1 VKHPYMTLFDG
12 ADANTSTAI
21 RNSSLTPL
29 QALYF
34 LNSSFPKRCSDHLAE
49 LLDSGQPIADG
60 VKTEQ
65 VSSAPAAKAPDE
77 KSELDRAFLIIYGRL
92 PEKPELER
100 SMQFMSDV
108 SAKYMTS
115 GADPAKAREQA
126 LSHLIQAMYSSNEFM
141 FVE

>member
-1 VKHPYMTLFDG
+1 MMVQRSVKHPYMTLFDG

-34 LNSSFPKRCSDHLAE
+34 LNSSFPKRCADHLAE
-49 LLDSGQPIADG
+49 LLDSGQSIVPDG
-60 VKTEQ
+60 LKTEQ
-65 VSSAPAAKAPDE
+65 VSSNAAAKAPDE

-100 SMQFMSDV
+100 SMQFM
-108 SAKYMTS
+108 
-115 GADPAKAREQA
+115 
-126 LSHLIQAMYSSNEFM
+126 IQAMYSSNEFM